1 MHTCLIHMLQLIEIL
16 RSETERKKFNKQ
28 FKNIEENSINN
39 EKRHTMYKRKWQ
51 QVENVLKTKT
61 F

>member
-1 MHTCLIHMLQLIEIL
+1 MHICLIHMLQLIEIL